1 MLVYFTFLITKK
13 VVKYVSHKNAKKILP
28 FMIDYHYTCDLNTMN
43 DLKFLIYKYKLLKS
57 KSP

>member
-1 MLVYFTFLITKK
+1 
-13 VVKYVSHKNAKKILP
+13 
-28 FMIDYHYTCDLNTMN
+28 MIDYHYTCDLNTMN